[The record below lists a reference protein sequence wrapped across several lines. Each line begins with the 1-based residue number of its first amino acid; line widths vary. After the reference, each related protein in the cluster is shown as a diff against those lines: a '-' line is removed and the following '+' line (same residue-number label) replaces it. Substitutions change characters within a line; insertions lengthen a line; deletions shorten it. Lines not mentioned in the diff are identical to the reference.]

1 MSGATSGAKPTSRRR
16 ERDLRV
22 PVRPKEAQVIEAQ
35 ARAVGMTIA
44 AYLRAVGTGY
54 QRAVVDRDQ
63 VDEMLRVNGDLGRL
77 GGLLKL
83 WLSDDAKLAAFDRG
97 QIRQVILSALRRI
110 EEIRQSCAPS
120 FGAPSATEA
129 SRDSEGGRDA
139 VHGRQLWRAALVP
152 HG

>member
-1 MSGATSGAKPTSRRR
+1 MLTQHGNMVRLPYRGAQSAQRVMSGATSGAKPTSRRR

-22 PVRPKEAQVIEAQ
+22 PVRPEEAQIIEAQ

-54 QRAVVDRDQ
+54 QPRAIVDRDQ
-63 VDEMLRVNGDLGRL
+63 VNEMLRVNGDLGRL

-83 WLSDDAKLAAFDRG
+83 WLSDDTKLAAFDRG

-110 EEIRQSCAPS
+110 EENQAELRSVVRRAL
-120 FGAPSATEA
+120 
-129 SRDSEGGRDA
+129 RDRGE
-139 VHGRQLWRAALVP
+139 P
-152 HG
+152 

>member
-22 PVRPKEAQVIEAQ
+22 PVRPDEAQVIEAQ

-54 QRAVVDRDQ
+54 QPRAVVDHEQ
-63 VDEMLRVNGDLGRL
+63 VNEMLRVNGDLGRL

-83 WLSDDAKLAAFDRG
+83 WLSDDAKLAAFDRA
-97 QIRQVILSALRRI
+97 QIRQAILSALRRI
-110 EEIRQSCAPS
+110 EENQAELRSVVRRAL
-120 FGAPSATEA
+120 
-129 SRDSEGGRDA
+129 RDRGE
-139 VHGRQLWRAALVP
+139 P
-152 HG
+152 